1 MRTMSDFGECN
12 AQLTAP
18 LRTGKDSP
26 LYGMGAVSH
35 PAIAVIHFE
44 PLLEHKLT
52 RKERAFMVWFF
63 TRWNDPYIELDVEGI
78 MKLTDMKR
86 NEVYMTLYNL
96 CARDIIRMKA
106 MQLKDDETK
115 RAIFLYFEPSHLFIP
130 EAVNLAGCFNGCV
143 HSFSEW
149 VDPMRPVTL
158 EEINATM
165 PNYGWIAPRNMKWL
179 QAQYEQG
186 SNETRTQR
194 RLAYEAQKK
203 AQAEAETQ
211 AQK

>member
-1 MRTMSDFGECN
+1 MADFGECN
-12 AQLTAP
+12 AQLAAP
-18 LRTGKDSP
+18 KRTGKASP
-26 LYGMGAVSH
+26 LYGMGTVSH
-35 PAIAVIHFE
+35 PAIAVIHFD

-52 RKERAFMVWFF
+52 RNERAFMVWFF
-63 TRWNDPYIELDVEGI
+63 TRWNDPYIEFDLEGI
-78 MKLTDMKR
+78 MKLTDMER
-86 NEVYMTLYNL
+86 DEVYMALYNL

-106 MQLKDDETK
+106 MQRKDDETK
-115 RAIFLYFEPSHLFIP
+115 VAIFLYFEPSHLFVP

-149 VDPMRPVTL
+149 VDPLHPVTL
-158 EEINATM
+158 EEIEATL
-165 PNYGWIAPRNMKWL
+165 PTYEWLEPRNMKWL
-179 QAQYEQG
+179 QAQRAKG

-203 AQAEAETQ
+203 SEAGAAPQ